1 MNRNFRLRQSN
12 DFKRVRRFGKSYAH
26 PFIVLV
32 ALRAEGERT
41 RIGVAA
47 GKSVGNA
54 VQRNKAKRLARE
66 AVRPLLPQTNPGWN
80 IILICRKPMINGT
93 FTNIQAALL
102 ELFSKAKLLAQ
113 DYE

>member
-1 MNRNFRLRQSN
+1 VNRNFRLRQSN

-32 ALRAEGERT
+32 ALRAEAEGT

-54 VQRNKAKRLARE
+54 VQRNKAKRLVRE
-66 AVRPLLPQTNPGWN
+66 AVRSLLPQIQPGWN
-80 IILICRKPMINGT
+80 IILICRKPMIKSN
-93 FTNIQAALL
+93 FIKIQAALL
-102 ELFSKAKLLAQ
+102 ELFSKAKLLTQ